1 MREGSVL
8 IQFQI
13 ALFFWTLHEV
23 IGGIFLRLGMK
34 NSSVGY
40 VTVCYFKNKTKIK
53 ILFVILSLFIH

>member
-53 ILFVILSLFIH
+53 FCL